1 MRVVFD
7 SNIYISALVFP
18 GSQAEQALFRVL
30 DGPDTLV
37 LPKPILDE
45 VLATLAGKFSRDPEA
60 LSQTA
65 VFLAEMGEMVKPV
78 RTLKVLKDDPDNRIL
93 ECAEAGEANCIVTG
107 DKGMLQMKQLKQ
119 YGKIRL
125 VSLREYL
132 TSGL

>member
-18 GSQAEQALFRVL
+18 GSQAEQAFFRVL
-30 DGPDTLV
+30 EGTDTLV
-37 LPKPILDE
+37 LSKATLDE
-45 VLATLAGKFSRDPEA
+45 VLGILARKFRRDPEA

-65 VFLAEMGEMVKPV
+65 VLMAEMGELVKPT
-78 RTLKVLKDDPDNRIL
+78 RTVKIFKDDPDNRVL
-93 ECAEAGEANCIVTG
+93 ECADAGQAECIVTG
-107 DKGMLQMKQLKQ
+107 DKTMLQLKQ
-119 YGKIRL
+119 YGNIRL